1 MKKKICF
8 LLVFLLTLTLSA
20 EPNSWDSWTKAQFA
34 AVPAEEQVD
43 KLVEIFATESFY
55 KFRGTP
61 LLLTK
66 CRSIIIENYKVT
78 KPYVIQKFRDSKL
91 VPYGSLPNDFYVLYG
106 LIGDA
111 FDESFLYPYDEIPFF
126 ESKEEYAVI
135 MLPILEEKLEH
146 YLREFHTIDYIFTTL
161 LREINQI
168 KGNGDKVFY
177 REDLP
182 ELLEEYTR
190 KGYTELSINPDL
202 IPSYEELKS
211 TGFVK

>member
-66 CRSIIIENYKVT
+66 CRNIITENYAIT
-78 KPYVIQKFRDSKL
+78 KPYVLEAFQKTKAI
-91 VPYGSLPNDFYVLYG
+91 PYKAMPCDFYILLG
-106 LIGDA
+106 LIRTMYSY
-111 FDESFLYPYDEIPFF
+111 SFNDIIDPIYVF
-126 ESKEEYAVI
+126 ESKEEYARI
-135 MLPILEEKLEH
+135 MLPLFEEKLDT
-146 YLREFHTIDYIFTTL
+146 YLNEYHMIDLTL
-161 LREINQI
+161 TEILMEI
-168 KGNGDKVFY
+168 DLINGINKAY
-177 REDLP
+177 HIEDLF
-182 ELLEEYTR
+182 ELLDKYTAE
-190 KGYTELSINPDL
+190 GYTDLTINTEGLS
-202 IPSYEELKS
+202 SYIQK
-211 TGFVK
+211 